1 MEDNRKGF
9 GGDDKKIRFQR
20 QSKSFKLS
28 QLGSYKTGY
37 TSDDFLID
45 LAKYFD
51 QEVDFN
57 LDKIRKEIEQPQKLA
72 GLIVKAKEKNTHP
85 VAEFVEELFKGL
97 TAWNLNKDWFKRR
110 VFL

>member
-72 GLIVKAKEKNTHP
+72 GLIVKAKEKNTDR
-85 VAEFVEELFKGL
+85 KS
-97 TAWNLNKDWFKRR
+97 TRLNSSHTDISRMPSSA
-110 VFL
+110 